1 MLSLDLN
8 FVYIL
13 LILRASPAILG
24 TALYSTCEE
33 RKYRFIVPATLH
45 PTLQI
50 AKLFFTSLF
59 KLFFFLF
66 FSFVFHF
73 ARYFL
78 SLPFFSSVLRSLSSI
93 FFFFFFVLPF
103 SSNPISGSRSGG
115 AVAWVSAWRGD
126 DVGLGLEE
134 LRLTISALSKPI
146 SAWPENFG
154 FGFVCLS
161 KPISDLKILALF
173 VGELC

>member
-59 KLFFFLF
+59 KLFFF
-66 FSFVFHF
+66 SFVFHF

-78 SLPFFSSVLRSLSSI
+78 SLPFFSSVLPSLSSI
-93 FFFFFFVLPF
+93 FFSF
-103 SSNPISGSRSGG
+103 SLCSRFHQTQS
-115 AVAWVSAWRGD
+115 
-126 DVGLGLEE
+126 VGLGLEE
-134 LRLTISALSKPI
+134 LWRGSRPGEATT
-146 SAWPENFG
+146 W
-154 FGFVCLS
+154 V
-161 KPISDLKILALF
+161 LA
-173 VGELC
+173 